1 MSMSK
6 RTRRVI
12 RKQKRLIVIAL
23 CIVAIVVFGFG
34 IKWMI
39 PIFMEDLRLAQKLQ
53 SMSTPSSEQ
62 NALVLFWM
70 VCLTV
75 AVGIILKCIQTI
87 IYQISWK
94 ISWNHNKQIREW
106 EHSQDLQERIQ
117 AFAKEDQK
125 EQQLRES
132 LFREITEEFPAVDE
146 IGLWDLL
153 MEMSAVALKEARD
166 ERSEALHIR

>member
-1 MSMSK
+1 MSK

-23 CIVAIVVFGFG
+23 CVVAIVVLGFG
-34 IKWMI
+34 IKWMT
-39 PIFMEDLRLAQKLQ
+39 PILMEHLRLTQNLQ

-62 NALVLFWM
+62 NALTLFWL
-70 VCLTV
+70 VCFVV
-75 AVGIILKCIQTI
+75 AVCIICKCIHTI

-94 ISWNHNKQIREW
+94 ISWNHNKRVREW

-117 AFAKEDQK
+117 AFAKEDQ
-125 EQQLRES
+125 EERELRET
-132 LFREITEEFPAVDE
+132 LFREMTEEFPAVDE
-146 IGLWDLL
+146 TGLWDLL
-153 MEMSAVALKEARD
+153 KDMSAVALKEARD